1 MGCTEQVGTDL
12 VQNQVFQKFSFIGN
26 SWIFTSR
33 TTYIGA
39 VVLIYP
45 GSYGT
50 LVGLVK
56 YSLTVFKLFMGCEY

>member
-1 MGCTEQVGTDL
+1 MCKVSIDL

-26 SWIFTSR
+26 SWILTSR

-39 VVLIYP
+39 VVIIYP
-45 GSYGT
+45 GLYGT

-56 YSLTVFKLFMGCEY
+56 YSLTVFKLFMEL